1 MSSGSSPRA
10 IRGLRRDLG
19 ALESYAALIGIL
31 IGAGIF
37 KVTGQAWL
45 LTGPSVILAYLV
57 LAPAILATSVAYSVY
72 LSTPL
77 GREPG
82 GEYTHISRTFGGY
95 GLAFVGVWLK
105 IISYIGALA
114 YLSLALGEYLV
125 EISGGWLRPQDRMAV
140 ALGSLVFFYVVHVAG
155 VRWFG
160 RIQVAMCALL
170 GVSILVLVL
179 PGLFAIRP
187 NNYFPFFTHGAG
199 GFAASL
205 SPLFFAYAGFESLA
219 QAAGEV
225 KDSTRRLP
233 GIFAKGILIAT
244 AAYFLI
250 SAVAFGVLPGAR
262 LAASPAPMVD
272 VAGVYLPVGAA
283 WFVGLGAV
291 MALTT
296 SVNATM
302 LVPSRL
308 AIMVARDRLAP
319 SWLGSI
325 SGETGTPVIGLTLT
339 LVASALLLLSGQV
352 SLALNI
358 AVFALVLLYFLHS
371 FALLVLP
378 RANPLLYAS
387 VTVRLAPAVWRSAAV
402 LSLLAMG
409 GLIALQVV
417 GDAATL
423 SSLSFAERISRHS
436 LTTLELSAM
445 WAAIGAAIYALGR
458 RRGAREHHD
467 YHAALSRSDAADN

>member
-1 MSSGSSPRA
+1 
-10 IRGLRRDLG
+10 LRRDLG
-19 ALESYAALIGIL
+19 TIESYAALIGIL

-57 LAPAILATSVAYSVY
+57 LAPAILATSVAYSIY

-125 EISGGWLRPQDRMAV
+125 EISGGWLRPQDRLAV
-140 ALGSLVFFYVVHVAG
+140 ALGGLVFFYVVHVAG

-170 GVSILVLVL
+170 GLSILVLVF

-205 SPLFFAYAGFESLA
+205 PLLFFAYAGFESLA

-233 GIFAKGILIAT
+233 GIFAKGILVAT

-272 VAGVYLPVGAA
+272 VAGVYLPIGAA

-325 SGETGTPVIGLTLT
+325 SGATGTPVIGLTLT

-387 VTVRLAPAVWRSAAV
+387 VTVRLAPSVWRSAAV

-417 GDAATL
+417 QDAATL

-458 RRGAREHHD
+458 RRGAREHYD